1 MAFDTFDEGILPGGL
16 RSKNEIKILICYL
29 FNSVEENIDKEIIIN
44 SILNESLANYFEVS
58 SAFDELVLNGNLK
71 EQQDNIGENGFVL
84 TQNGRM
90 IASQLETSLP
100 HSVKEKAYR
109 CATRLLNQKKT
120 ERENNVEISKTDN
133 GYDVNFTISGGSTNL
148 MTFTLYAPS
157 YEQAQMMKNNFY
169 EYPSAVYSV
178 MLALVTKD
186 RESVGAAL
194 EEIYS
199 AL

>member
-29 FNSVEENIDKEIIIN
+29 FNSVKEVIDKEIIIN
-44 SILNESLANYFEVS
+44 SILSESLANYFEVS
-58 SAFDELVLNGNLK
+58 SAFDELVLNENLE
-71 EQQDNIGENGFVL
+71 EQKDSIGENGFVL
-84 TQNGRM
+84 TENGKM
-90 IASQLETSLP
+90 IASQLETGLP

-120 ERENNVEISKTDN
+120 KRENTVEINKTDN
-133 GYDVNFTISGGSTNL
+133 GYDVSFKILGGSTNL

-169 EYPSAVYSV
+169 EYPSTVYSV

-186 RESVGAAL
+186 KENIGAAL
-194 EEIYS
+194 EDIYGS
-199 AL
+199 L

>member
-29 FNSVEENIDKEIIIN
+29 FNSVKENIDKEIIIN

-100 HSVKEKAYR
+100 HSVKMCYKAF
-109 CATRLLNQKKT
+109 KSK
-120 ERENNVEISKTDN
+120 EN
-133 GYDVNFTISGGSTNL
+133 
-148 MTFTLYAPS
+148 
-157 YEQAQMMKNNFY
+157 
-169 EYPSAVYSV
+169 
-178 MLALVTKD
+178 
-186 RESVGAAL
+186 
-194 EEIYS
+194 
-199 AL
+199 